1 MKGFKMI
8 KVKRVY
14 EKPEAADGV
23 RILVDRLW
31 PRGLTK
37 DKADIAYWAKDI
49 SPSNELRRWYG
60 HDPDKWTAFRERYR
74 KELDANPEGIDK
86 LLALTKKG
94 AVTFVYSSKED
105 RINNAEALK
114 EYIEALG
121 KKT

>member
-94 AVTFVYSSKED
+94 AVTFVYSSKEE

-114 EYIEALG
+114 AYIEAFR
-121 KKT
+121 KKA

>member
-14 EKPEAADGV
+14 EKPGAADGV

-86 LLALTKKG
+86 LLVLTKKG

-114 EYIEALG
+114 AYIEAFR
-121 KKT
+121 KKA

>member
-1 MKGFKMI
+1 MI

-14 EKPEAADGV
+14 EKPGAADGA

-37 DKADIAYWAKDI
+37 EKAEIAYWAKDV
-49 SPSNELRRWYG
+49 SPSTELRQWYG

-74 KELDANPEGIDK
+74 KELDANPEGVK
-86 LLALTKKG
+86 RLLTYAKRGT
-94 AVTFVYSSKED
+94 VTFVYSSKEE

-114 EYIEALG
+114 EYLEALG
-121 KKT
+121 GRA